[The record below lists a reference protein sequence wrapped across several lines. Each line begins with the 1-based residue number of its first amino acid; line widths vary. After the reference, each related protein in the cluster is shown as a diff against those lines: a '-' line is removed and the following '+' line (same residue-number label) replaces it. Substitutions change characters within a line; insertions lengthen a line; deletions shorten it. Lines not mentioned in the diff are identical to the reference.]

1 VAALDVAIGN
11 HDTNKLHGLPPFR
24 GLAVQGSGFQGSIKD
39 SSNLIERDD
48 VLLEKDVQ
56 ECGSDNGSRRAEPE
70 PSQLELSYYFLRCRR
85 GSFWQSL
92 LNAAAIRQDL

>member
-1 VAALDVAIGN
+1 MAALDVAIGN

-48 VLLEKDVQ
+48 VLLEKEAITDPAIPVPV
-56 ECGSDNGSRRAEPE
+56 GVFAIAS
-70 PSQLELSYYFLRCRR
+70 SYRR
-85 GSFWQSL
+85 GGTL
-92 LNAAAIRQDL
+92 